1 VDLDELALSVMGPL
15 ILRLKNT
22 RIYEKLEKNLASS
35 LSFTS
40 PERYLA
46 RVLFITT
53 IMLVITAPLGVI
65 LIILNL
71 NNALILL
78 KMKLLFSTQYGI
90 RDLILIVIGIV
101 LIFMPLIVYEIM
113 ISMPRITS
121 SDLAFKVDTELPFF
135 VAYVSAI
142 TNSGLS
148 VFRAV
153 ERIAEAKIL
162 EVMGKVA
169 RWSYIRFKVF
179 GEDPLTALSNVSSA
193 LESRSLREFISG
205 YITTVRT
212 GGDVVHYINTRL
224 HDIVSNAI
232 EHMNRAAEFLGMLM
246 ESYIGSAAILLIG
259 LDVLY
264 LAQAVT
270 PFGNRYAAFMQAIN
284 SNYMFGLFIVPAI
297 SIAFIYL
304 GEVSAFR
311 SPYTDYRPYKW
322 AGVSIAVAAV
332 LGALEYMVL
341 FHKDLGNRIYI
352 RGLPVPLDFTIVF
365 GLTLALSF
373 VPTAIYSMKVVGER
387 WEIDRE
393 YAEFLRDVTE
403 LRKSGFTPEKTF
415 ETLRYTRKYGAF
427 DQYLDKMVKQI
438 RYGVPIREVL
448 SSIMPKLHSYYSKVF
463 TFLLTETIDLGGAS
477 PQVLDMLASFAS
489 SIVSVQENM
498 RARLRP
504 LRYVPYIGA
513 IILIVTLVVLIF
525 SVVAIVTRVGP
536 GGVAAGGST
545 SSPLINLLATSF
557 SFTIT
562 IDSFIMGLIA
572 GKLGE
577 GELSLGFRHAVV
589 LTLMV
594 VIFYALS
601 PFIASG
607 LFGAMSAPSSSVPY

>member
-1 VDLDELALSVMGPL
+1 MDLDELALSVMGPL
-15 ILRLKNT
+15 ILRLRNT
-22 RIYEKLEKNLASS
+22 KVYERIEKSLASS

-53 IMLVITAPLGVI
+53 IMLAITAPLGVL
-65 LIILNL
+65 LIMLNL

-90 RDLILIVIGIV
+90 RDLVLIIMGVV
-101 LIFMPLIVYEIM
+101 LIFMPLIVYEMM
-113 ISMPRITS
+113 IGMPRITA

-169 RWSYIRFKVF
+169 RWAYIRFKVF
-179 GEDPLTALSNVSSA
+179 GEDPLTALSNVSSVI
-193 LESRSLREFISG
+193 ESRTLREFISG

-232 EHMNRAAEFLGMLM
+232 ERMNRAAEFLGMLM

-284 SNYMFGLFIVPAI
+284 SNYMFGLFVVPAI

-322 AGVSIAVAAV
+322 AGASMAVAAV
-332 LGALEYMVL
+332 LGVLEYVML
-341 FHKDLGNRIYI
+341 FHRDLSNRIYI
-352 RGLPVPLDFTIVF
+352 HGLPIPLDFTVIF
-365 GLTLALSF
+365 GITLALSF

-415 ETLRYTRKYGAF
+415 ETLRYTRRYGAF
-427 DQYLDKMVKQI
+427 DKYLDTMVRQI

-513 IILIVTLVVLIF
+513 VILIVTLVVLIF

-536 GGVAAGGST
+536 GGVAAGGPASN
-545 SSPLINLLATSF
+545 PLINLLATSF

-594 VIFYALS
+594 VLVYAMS
-601 PFIASG
+601 PFLANA
-607 LFGAMSAPSSSVPY
+607 LFGAMSTPSTSVPY

>member
-1 VDLDELALSVMGPL
+1 VDLDEIALSVIGPL
-15 ILRLKNT
+15 ILRLRGTK
-22 RIYEKLEKNLASS
+22 IYEKLVKNLQAS

-46 RVLFITT
+46 RTLFISV
-53 IMLVITAPLGVI
+53 IMLAVAAPLGVV
-65 LIILNL
+65 LIMLNL
-71 NNALILL
+71 NNVLILL
-78 KMKLLFSTQYGI
+78 KMRLLFTTQYGI
-90 RDLILIVIGIV
+90 RDLVLMGIGAILIF
-101 LIFMPLIVYEIM
+101 LPFIVYEMM
-113 ISMPRITS
+113 ISLPRITS

-162 EVMGKVA
+162 EVMGRVA
-169 RWSYIRFKVF
+169 RWAYIRFRVF

-193 LESRSLREFISG
+193 LESRMLREFISG

-224 HDIVSNAI
+224 HDIVGNAI
-232 EHMNRAAEFLGMLM
+232 ERMNRAAEFLGMLM

-284 SNYMFGLFIVPAI
+284 SNYLFGLFIVPAI

-304 GEVSAFR
+304 GEVSTFR

-322 AGVSIAVAAV
+322 AGVSLGVAAV
-332 LGALEYMVL
+332 LGFLEYDLL
-341 FHKDLGNRIYI
+341 FHRDLSNRIYI
-352 RGLPVPLDFTIVF
+352 HGIPIPLDYTIVF

-403 LRKSGFTPEKTF
+403 LRKSGFTPEKIF
-415 ETLRYTRKYGAF
+415 ETLRYTRRYGAF
-427 DQYLDKMVKQI
+427 DQLLDRMVKQI

-448 SSIMPKLHSYYSKVF
+448 SSTMPKLHSYYSRVF

-477 PQVLDMLASFAS
+477 PQVLDMLANFAS

-498 RARLRP
+498 RSRLKP

-513 IILIVTLVVLIF
+513 VILIVTLVVLIF
-525 SVVAIVTRVGP
+525 SVVAIVTRIGP
-536 GGVAAGGST
+536 GGIASGPS
-545 SSPLINLLATSF
+545 SSPLVNLLATSF

-594 VIFYALS
+594 VIVYAMS
-601 PFIASG
+601 PFLANALFGSMSG
-607 LFGAMSAPSSSVPY
+607 LSTSVPY

>member
-1 VDLDELALSVMGPL
+1 MDLDELALSVMGPL

-90 RDLILIVIGIV
+90 RDLILIAIGIV

-332 LGALEYMVL
+332 LGTLEYMVL
-341 FHKDLGNRIYI
+341 FHRDLGNRIYI

-448 SSIMPKLHSYYSKVF
+448 SSIMSKLHSYYSKVF

>member
-1 VDLDELALSVMGPL
+1 MDLDELALSIMGPL
-15 ILRLKNT
+15 ILRLRGTKT
-22 RIYEKLEKNLASS
+22 YEKMLRSLNAS

-46 RVLFITT
+46 RVMFITM
-53 IMLVITAPLGVI
+53 IMLVIAAPLGVI
-65 LIILNL
+65 LIMMNL

-90 RDLILIVIGIV
+90 RDLVFIIMGIV
-101 LIFMPLIVYEIM
+101 LISAPLIVYELM
-113 ISMPRITS
+113 IGMPRITA

-169 RWSYIRFKVF
+169 RWTYIRFKVF
-179 GEDPLTALSNVSSA
+179 GEDPLTALSNVSSVI
-193 LESRSLREFISG
+193 ESRPLKEFISG
-205 YITTVRT
+205 YVTTVRT

-284 SNYMFGLFIVPAI
+284 SNFMFGLFIVPAI
-297 SIAFIYL
+297 SVAFIYL

-322 AGVSIAVAAV
+322 AGGSIAVAAI
-332 LGALEYMVL
+332 LGMIEYMVL
-341 FHKDLGNRIYI
+341 FHRDLSSRIYV
-352 RGLPVPLDFTIVF
+352 RGLPIPLDYTIVF
-365 GLTLALSF
+365 GLTLAISF
-373 VPTAIYSMKVVGER
+373 IPTALYSMRVVGER
-387 WEIDRE
+387 WEIDKE

-427 DQYLDKMVKQI
+427 DKYLDTMVRQI
-438 RYGVPIREVL
+438 RYGVPIRDVL
-448 SSIMPKLHSYYSKVF
+448 SSVMNKLHSYYSKIF

-477 PQVLDMLASFAS
+477 PQVLDMLANFAS
-489 SIVSVQENM
+489 SIISVQENM
-498 RARLRP
+498 KARLRP

-513 IILIVTLVVLIF
+513 VILIVTLVVLIF

-536 GGVAAGGST
+536 GGVTAGST
-545 SSPLINLLATSF
+545 SNYLVNLLATSF

-589 LTLMV
+589 LTIMV
-594 VIFYALS
+594 VIVYAMS
-601 PFIASG
+601 PFLANALFGSMSG
-607 LFGAMSAPSSSVPY
+607 LSTSVPY

>member
-1 VDLDELALSVMGPL
+1 VDLDEIALSVMGPL
-15 ILRLKNT
+15 ILRLRGTK
-22 RIYEKLEKNLASS
+22 IYEKLMKNLQAS

-46 RVLFITT
+46 RTLFISV
-53 IMLVITAPLGVI
+53 IMLAVAAPLGIV
-65 LIILNL
+65 LIMLNL

-78 KMKLLFSTQYGI
+78 KMRLLFTTQYGI
-90 RDLILIVIGIV
+90 RDLVLMGIGAILIF
-101 LIFMPLIVYEIM
+101 LPFIVYEMM
-113 ISMPRITS
+113 ISLPRITS

-162 EVMGKVA
+162 EVMGRVA
-169 RWSYIRFKVF
+169 RWAYIRFRVF
-179 GEDPLTALSNVSSA
+179 GEDPLTALSNVSSVI
-193 LESRSLREFISG
+193 ESRMLREFISG

-232 EHMNRAAEFLGMLM
+232 ERMNRAAEFLGMLM

-284 SNYMFGLFIVPAI
+284 SNYLFGLFIVPAI

-304 GEVSAFR
+304 GEVSTFR

-322 AGVSIAVAAV
+322 AGVS
-332 LGALEYMVL
+332 LGAAAILGFLEYDLL
-341 FHKDLGNRIYI
+341 FHRDLSNRIYI
-352 RGLPVPLDFTIVF
+352 HGIPIPLDYTIVF

-373 VPTAIYSMKVVGER
+373 VPTAIYSMKIVRER
-387 WEIDRE
+387 WEIDKE

-415 ETLRYTRKYGAF
+415 ETLRYTRRYGAF
-427 DQYLDKMVKQI
+427 DQLLDRMVKQI

-448 SSIMPKLHSYYSKVF
+448 SSIMLKLHSYYSRVF

-477 PQVLDMLASFAS
+477 PQVLDMLANFAS

-498 RARLRP
+498 RSRLRP

-513 IILIVTLVVLIF
+513 VILIVTLVVLIF
-525 SVVAIVTRVGP
+525 SVVAIVTRIGP
-536 GGVAAGGST
+536 GGIASGSS
-545 SSPLINLLATSF
+545 SSPLVNLLATSF
-557 SFTIT
+557 SFTVT

-594 VIFYALS
+594 VIVYAMS
-601 PFIASG
+601 PFLANALFGSMSG
-607 LFGAMSAPSSSVPY
+607 LSTNVPY

>member
-1 VDLDELALSVMGPL
+1 MDLDELALSVMGPL
-15 ILRLKNT
+15 ILRLRNT
-22 RIYEKLEKNLASS
+22 KIYDRLLKNLNAS

-40 PERYLA
+40 PERYIA
-46 RVLFITT
+46 RVLFITMIAMIAMAPVGVLL
-53 IMLVITAPLGVI
+53 IM
-65 LIILNL
+65 LNL
-71 NNALILL
+71 NSALILL
-78 KMKLLFSTQYGI
+78 KMRLLFTTQYGI
-90 RDLILIVIGIV
+90 RDLVLIIIGAV
-101 LIFMPLIVYEIM
+101 LIFMPLIIYEMM
-113 ISMPRITS
+113 IAMPRITA

-162 EVMGKVA
+162 EVMGRVA
-169 RWSYIRFKVF
+169 RWAYIRFKVF
-179 GEDPLTALSNVSSA
+179 GEDPLTALSNVSSVI
-193 LESRSLREFISG
+193 ESHSLREFISG

-232 EHMNRAAEFLGMLM
+232 ERMNRAAEFLGMLM

-284 SNYMFGLFIVPAI
+284 SNYMFGLFVVPAI

-322 AGVSIAVAAV
+322 AGVSLGVVAVA
-332 LGALEYMVL
+332 GFLEYDLL
-341 FHKDLGNRIYI
+341 FHRDLSSRVYVH
-352 RGLPVPLDFTIVF
+352 GLPIPLDYTIVF
-365 GLTLALSF
+365 GLTLAF
-373 VPTAIYSMKVVGER
+373 AFIPTAIYSMKIVKER
-387 WEIDRE
+387 WEIDKE

-448 SSIMPKLHSYYSKVF
+448 SSIMPKLHSYYSRVF

-477 PQVLDMLASFAS
+477 PQVLDMLANFAS
-489 SIVSVQENM
+489 SIVNVQENM

-536 GGVAAGGST
+536 GGVAAGGPT
-545 SSPLINLLATSF
+545 SNPLINLLATSF

-589 LTLMV
+589 LTLIV
-594 VIFYALS
+594 VAFYAMS
-601 PFIASG
+601 PFIANA
-607 LFGAMSAPSSSVPY
+607 LFGSMAAPSSNIPY

>member
-1 VDLDELALSVMGPL
+1 VDLDELALSIMGSL
-15 ILRLKNT
+15 VLKLRKT
-22 RIYEKLEKNLASS
+22 KTYEKLLKSLNASM
-35 LSFTS
+35 SFVS
-40 PERYLA
+40 PERYMA
-46 RVLFITT
+46 RVLFIT
-53 IMLVITAPLGVI
+53 VITLVALAPLGAM
-65 LIILNL
+65 LIVLNL
-71 NNALILL
+71 NNVLILL
-78 KMKLLFSTQYGI
+78 RLKLLFTTPYGV
-90 RDLILIVIGIV
+90 RDFVLVVIGVV
-101 LIFMPLIVYEIM
+101 LIFVPLIIYELM
-113 ISMPRITS
+113 MALPRITA

-169 RWSYIRFKVF
+169 QWAYIRFRVF
-179 GEDPLTALSNVSSA
+179 GEDPLTALSNASFA
-193 LESRSLREFISG
+193 LNSRLLKEFISG

-212 GGDVVHYINTRL
+212 GGDVIHYINTRL
-224 HDIVSNAI
+224 HDIVADAI
-232 EHMNRAAEFLGMLM
+232 ERMNRAAEFLGMLM

-270 PFGNRYAAFMQAIN
+270 PFGNRYAALMQAIN
-284 SNYMFGLFIVPAI
+284 SNYMFGFFVVPAI
-297 SIAFIYL
+297 SVAFIYL

-322 AGVSIAVAAV
+322 AAVSLGMATV
-332 LGALEYMVL
+332 LGFLEYVLL
-341 FHKDLGNRIYI
+341 FHRDLSSRLYI
-352 RGLPVPLDFTIVF
+352 HGLPIPLDFAIVF

-373 VPTAIYSMKVVGER
+373 IPTAIYSERIVKER
-387 WEIDRE
+387 WEIDKE

-415 ETLRYTRKYGAF
+415 ETLRYTRRYGAF
-427 DQYLDKMVKQI
+427 DPLLDRMVRQI
-438 RYGVPIREVL
+438 RYGVPMRDVL
-448 SSIMPKLHSYYSKVF
+448 SSIMSKLHSYYSKIF

-477 PQVLDMLASFAS
+477 PQVLDMLANFAS

-498 RARLRP
+498 RARLKP
-504 LRYVPYIGA
+504 LRYVPYIGS
-513 IILIVTLVVLIF
+513 IILIITLVIIIF
-525 SVVAIVTRVGP
+525 SVVAIFTRIGP
-536 GGVAAGGST
+536 GGIAAGPVGNS
-545 SSPLINLLATSF
+545 LVNLLATSF
-557 SFTIT
+557 SFTVV

-589 LTLMV
+589 LTLLIV
-594 VIFYALS
+594 VVYALS
-601 PFIASG
+601 PFIAHA
-607 LFGAMSAPSSSVPY
+607 LFGSMSMPSSSLPY

>member
-1 VDLDELALSVMGPL
+1 VDLDEIALSVMGPL
-15 ILRLKNT
+15 ILRL
-22 RIYEKLEKNLASS
+22 RGSRLYESTLRKLQAS
-35 LSFTS
+35 LSFIS

-46 RVLFITT
+46 RTLFISVL
-53 IMLVITAPLGVI
+53 MLATMAPLGI
-65 LIILNL
+65 LLIMLNL
-71 NNALILL
+71 NSALILL
-78 KMKLLFSTQYGI
+78 RMKMLFTTQYGI
-90 RDLILIVIGIV
+90 RDLV
-101 LIFMPLIVYEIM
+101 LISIGFVLIMMPLIVYELM
-113 ISMPRITS
+113 IAMPKVMA
-121 SDLAFKVDTELPFF
+121 SDLAFKVETELPFF

-153 ERIAEAKIL
+153 ERIAEARIL

-169 RWSYIRFKVF
+169 RWAYIRFKVF
-179 GEDPLTALSNVSSA
+179 GEDPLTALFNVSSVI
-193 LESRSLREFISG
+193 ESRLLREFISG

-232 EHMNRAAEFLGMLM
+232 ERMNRAAEFLGMLM

-284 SNYMFGLFIVPAI
+284 SNFMFGLFVVPAI

-322 AGVSIAVAAV
+322 AAVSLVVAAV
-332 LGALEYMVL
+332 LGFLEYDLL
-341 FHKDLGNRIYI
+341 FHRDLSNRVYI
-352 RGLPVPLDFTIVF
+352 HGLPIPLDFTVIF

-373 VPTAIYSMKVVGER
+373 TPTAIYSMKVVRER

-415 ETLRYTRKYGAF
+415 ETLRYTRRYGAF
-427 DQYLDKMVKQI
+427 DQLLDRMVRQI

-448 SSIMPKLHSYYSKVF
+448 SSIMPKLHSYYSRVF

-477 PQVLDMLASFAS
+477 PQVLDMLTSFAS

-513 IILIVTLVVLIF
+513 VILVVTLVVLIF
-525 SVVAIVTRVGP
+525 SVVAIVTRIGP
-536 GGVAAGGST
+536 GGIAAGPST
-545 SSPLINLLATSF
+545 NPLVNLLSTSF
-557 SFTIT
+557 SLTVT

-589 LTLMV
+589 LTLLV
-594 VIFYALS
+594 VLVYAMS
-601 PFIASG
+601 PFLANA
-607 LFGAMSAPSSSVPY
+607 LFGAMSVPSSSLPY

>member
-1 VDLDELALSVMGPL
+1 MDLDEIALSVMGPL
-15 ILRLKNT
+15 ILRL
-22 RIYEKLEKNLASS
+22 RGSRLYESTLRKLQAS
-35 LSFTS
+35 LSFIS

-46 RVLFITT
+46 RTLFISVL
-53 IMLVITAPLGVI
+53 MLATMAPLGI
-65 LIILNL
+65 LLIMLNL
-71 NNALILL
+71 NSALILL
-78 KMKLLFSTQYGI
+78 RMKMLFTTQYGI
-90 RDLILIVIGIV
+90 RDLV
-101 LIFMPLIVYEIM
+101 LISIGFVLIMMPLIVYELM
-113 ISMPRITS
+113 IAMPKVMA
-121 SDLAFKVDTELPFF
+121 SDLAFKVETELPFF

-153 ERIAEAKIL
+153 ERIAEARIL

-169 RWSYIRFKVF
+169 RWAYIRFKVF
-179 GEDPLTALSNVSSA
+179 GEDPLTALSNVSSVI
-193 LESRSLREFISG
+193 ESRLLREFISG

-232 EHMNRAAEFLGMLM
+232 ERMNRAAEFLGMLM

-284 SNYMFGLFIVPAI
+284 SNFMFGLFVVPAI
-297 SIAFIYL
+297 SVAFIYL

-322 AGVSIAVAAV
+322 AAVSLVVAAV
-332 LGALEYMVL
+332 LGFLEYDLL
-341 FHKDLGNRIYI
+341 FHRDLSNRVYI
-352 RGLPVPLDFTIVF
+352 HGLPIPLDFTVIF

-373 VPTAIYSMKVVGER
+373 TPTAIYSMKVVRER

-415 ETLRYTRKYGAF
+415 ETLRYTRRYGAF
-427 DQYLDKMVKQI
+427 DQLLDRMVRQI

-448 SSIMPKLHSYYSKVF
+448 SSIMPKLHSYYSRVF

-513 IILIVTLVVLIF
+513 VILVVTLVVLIF
-525 SVVAIVTRVGP
+525 SVVAIVTRIGP
-536 GGVAAGGST
+536 GGIAAGPST
-545 SSPLINLLATSF
+545 NPLVNLLATSF
-557 SFTIT
+557 SLTVT

-589 LTLMV
+589 LTLLV
-594 VIFYALS
+594 VLVYAMS
-601 PFIASG
+601 PFLANA
-607 LFGAMSAPSSSVPY
+607 LFGAMSVPSSSLPY

>member
-90 RDLILIVIGIV
+90 RDLILIAIGIV
-101 LIFMPLIVYEIM
+101 LILMPLIVYEIM

-332 LGALEYMVL
+332 LGTLEYMVL
-341 FHKDLGNRIYI
+341 FHRDLGNRIYI

-448 SSIMPKLHSYYSKVF
+448 SSIMSKLHSYYSKVF

>member
-1 VDLDELALSVMGPL
+1 M
-15 ILRLKNT
+15 
-22 RIYEKLEKNLASS
+22 
-35 LSFTS
+35 
-40 PERYLA
+40 
-46 RVLFITT
+46 
-53 IMLVITAPLGVI
+53 APLGVL
-65 LIILNL
+65 LIMLNL
-71 NNALILL
+71 NSALILL
-78 KMKLLFSTQYGI
+78 RMKMLFTTQYGI
-90 RDLILIVIGIV
+90 RDLV
-101 LIFMPLIVYEIM
+101 LISIGFVLIMTPLIVYELMIAMPKIM
-113 ISMPRITS
+113 A
-121 SDLAFKVDTELPFF
+121 SDLAFKVETELPFF

-153 ERIAEAKIL
+153 ERIAEARIL

-169 RWSYIRFKVF
+169 RWAYIRFKVF
-179 GEDPLTALSNVSSA
+179 GEDPLTALSNVSSVI
-193 LESRSLREFISG
+193 ESRLLREFISG

-232 EHMNRAAEFLGMLM
+232 ERMNRAAEFLGMLM

-284 SNYMFGLFIVPAI
+284 SNFMFGLFVVPAI
-297 SIAFIYL
+297 SVAFIYL

-322 AGVSIAVAAV
+322 AAVSLVVAAV
-332 LGALEYMVL
+332 LGFLEYDLL
-341 FHKDLGNRIYI
+341 FHRDLSNRVYI
-352 RGLPVPLDFTIVF
+352 HGLPIPLDFTVIF

-373 VPTAIYSMKVVGER
+373 APTAIYSMKVVRER

-415 ETLRYTRKYGAF
+415 ETLRYTRRYGAF
-427 DQYLDKMVKQI
+427 DQLLDRMVRQI

-448 SSIMPKLHSYYSKVF
+448 SSIMPKLHSYYSRVF

-513 IILIVTLVVLIF
+513 VILVVTLVVLIF
-525 SVVAIVTRVGP
+525 SVVAIVTRIGP
-536 GGVAAGGST
+536 GGIAAGPST
-545 SSPLINLLATSF
+545 NPLVNLLATSF
-557 SFTIT
+557 SLTVT

-589 LTLMV
+589 LTLLV
-594 VIFYALS
+594 VLVYAMS
-601 PFIASG
+601 PFLANA
-607 LFGAMSAPSSSVPY
+607 LFGAMSAPSSSLPY

>member
-1 VDLDELALSVMGPL
+1 MDLDEIALSVMGPL
-15 ILRLKNT
+15 ILRL
-22 RIYEKLEKNLASS
+22 RGSRLYESTLRKLQAS
-35 LSFTS
+35 LSFIS

-46 RVLFITT
+46 RTLFISVL
-53 IMLVITAPLGVI
+53 MLATMAPLGVL
-65 LIILNL
+65 LIMLNL
-71 NNALILL
+71 NSALILL
-78 KMKLLFSTQYGI
+78 RMKMLFTTQYGI
-90 RDLILIVIGIV
+90 RDLVLISIGFILIM
-101 LIFMPLIVYEIM
+101 MPLIVYELMIAMPKIM
-113 ISMPRITS
+113 A
-121 SDLAFKVDTELPFF
+121 SDLAFKVETELPFF

-153 ERIAEAKIL
+153 ERIAEARIL

-169 RWSYIRFKVF
+169 RWAYIRFKVF
-179 GEDPLTALSNVSSA
+179 GEDPLTALSNVSSVI
-193 LESRSLREFISG
+193 ESRLLREFISG

-232 EHMNRAAEFLGMLM
+232 ERMNRAAEFLGMLM

-284 SNYMFGLFIVPAI
+284 SNFMFGLFVVPAI
-297 SIAFIYL
+297 SVAFIYL

-322 AGVSIAVAAV
+322 AAVSLVVAAV
-332 LGALEYMVL
+332 LGFLEYDLL
-341 FHKDLGNRIYI
+341 FHRDLSNRVYI
-352 RGLPVPLDFTIVF
+352 HGLPIPLDFTVIF

-373 VPTAIYSMKVVGER
+373 TPTAIYSMKVVRER

-415 ETLRYTRKYGAF
+415 ETLRYTRRYGAF
-427 DQYLDKMVKQI
+427 DQLLDRMVRQI

-448 SSIMPKLHSYYSKVF
+448 SSIMPKLHSYYSRVF

-513 IILIVTLVVLIF
+513 VILVVTLVVLIF
-525 SVVAIVTRVGP
+525 SVVAIVTRIGP
-536 GGVAAGGST
+536 GGIAAGPST
-545 SSPLINLLATSF
+545 NPLVNLLATSF
-557 SFTIT
+557 SLTVT

-589 LTLMV
+589 LTLLV
-594 VIFYALS
+594 VLVYVMS
-601 PFIASG
+601 PLLANA
-607 LFGAMSAPSSSVPY
+607 LFGAMSVPSSSLPY

>member
-1 VDLDELALSVMGPL
+1 MDLDELALSVMGPL
-15 ILRLKNT
+15 ILRLRGTKT
-22 RIYEKLEKNLASS
+22 YEKMLKSLNAS

-46 RVLFITT
+46 RVMFITM
-53 IMLVITAPLGVI
+53 IMLVIAAPLGVI
-65 LIILNL
+65 LIMMNL

-78 KMKLLFSTQYGI
+78 KMKLLLSTQYGI
-90 RDLILIVIGIV
+90 RDLILIIMGIV
-101 LIFMPLIVYEIM
+101 LIFTPLIVYELM
-113 ISMPRITS
+113 IGIPRITA

-153 ERIAEAKIL
+153 ERIAEARIL
-162 EVMGKVA
+162 EVMGRVA
-169 RWSYIRFKVF
+169 RWAYIRFKVF
-179 GEDPLTALSNVSSA
+179 GEDPLTALSNVSSVI
-193 LESRSLREFISG
+193 ESRSLREFIGG
-205 YITTVRT
+205 YVTTVRT
-212 GGDVVHYINTRL
+212 GGDIVHYINTRL

-232 EHMNRAAEFLGMLM
+232 DHMNRAAEFLGMLM

-284 SNYMFGLFIVPAI
+284 SNFMFGLFIVPAI

-322 AGVSIAVAAV
+322 AGGSIAVAAI
-332 LGALEYMVL
+332 LGLIEYMIL
-341 FHKDLGNRIYI
+341 FHENLSNRIYI
-352 RGLPVPLDFTIVF
+352 HGFPISLDYTIVF
-365 GLTLALSF
+365 GLTLAISF
-373 VPTAIYSMKVVGER
+373 IPTALYSMRVVTER
-387 WEIDRE
+387 WEIDKE

-415 ETLRYTRKYGAF
+415 ETLRYTRRYGAF
-427 DQYLDKMVKQI
+427 DKYLDTMVRQI
-438 RYGVPIREVL
+438 RYGVPMRDVL
-448 SSIMPKLHSYYSKVF
+448 SSVMNKLHSYYSKIF

-477 PQVLDMLASFAS
+477 PQVLDMLANFAS

-498 RARLRP
+498 RARLKP

-513 IILIVTLVVLIF
+513 VILIVTLVVLIF

-536 GGVAAGGST
+536 GGVAVGSA
-545 SSPLINLLATSF
+545 SNYLVNLLATSF

-589 LTLMV
+589 LTIMV
-594 VIFYALS
+594 VIVYAMS
-601 PFIASG
+601 PFLANALFGSMSG
-607 LFGAMSAPSSSVPY
+607 LSTSVPY

>member
-1 VDLDELALSVMGPL
+1 VDLDEIALSVMGPL
-15 ILRLKNT
+15 ILRL
-22 RIYEKLEKNLASS
+22 RGSRLYESTLRKLQAS
-35 LSFTS
+35 LSFIS

-46 RVLFITT
+46 RTLFISVL
-53 IMLVITAPLGVI
+53 MLATMAPLGVL
-65 LIILNL
+65 LIMLNL
-71 NNALILL
+71 NSALILL
-78 KMKLLFSTQYGI
+78 RMKMLFTTQYGI
-90 RDLILIVIGIV
+90 RDLV
-101 LIFMPLIVYEIM
+101 LISIGFVLIMMPLIVYELMITMPKIM
-113 ISMPRITS
+113 A

-153 ERIAEAKIL
+153 ERIAEARIL

-169 RWSYIRFKVF
+169 RWAYIRFKVF
-179 GEDPLTALSNVSSA
+179 GEDPLTALFNVSSVI
-193 LESRSLREFISG
+193 ESRLLREFISG

-232 EHMNRAAEFLGMLM
+232 ERMNRAAEFLGMLM

-284 SNYMFGLFIVPAI
+284 SNFMFGLFVVPAI

-322 AGVSIAVAAV
+322 AAVSLVVAAV
-332 LGALEYMVL
+332 LGFLEYDLL
-341 FHKDLGNRIYI
+341 FHRDLSNRVYI
-352 RGLPVPLDFTIVF
+352 HGLPIPLDFTVIF

-373 VPTAIYSMKVVGER
+373 TPTAIYSMKVVRER

-415 ETLRYTRKYGAF
+415 ETLRYTRRYGAF
-427 DQYLDKMVKQI
+427 DQLLDRMVRQI

-448 SSIMPKLHSYYSKVF
+448 SSIMPKLHSYYSRVF

-477 PQVLDMLASFAS
+477 PQVLDMLTSFAS

-513 IILIVTLVVLIF
+513 VILVVTLVVLIF
-525 SVVAIVTRVGP
+525 SVVAIVTRIGP
-536 GGVAAGGST
+536 GGIAAGPST
-545 SSPLINLLATSF
+545 NPLVNLLATSF
-557 SFTIT
+557 SLTVT

-589 LTLMV
+589 LTLLV
-594 VIFYALS
+594 VLVYAMS
-601 PFIASG
+601 PFLANA
-607 LFGAMSAPSSSVPY
+607 LFGAMSVPSSSLPY

>member
-1 VDLDELALSVMGPL
+1 MDLDEIALSVMGPL
-15 ILRLKNT
+15 ILRL
-22 RIYEKLEKNLASS
+22 RGSRLYESTLRKLQAS
-35 LSFTS
+35 LSFIS

-46 RVLFITT
+46 RTLFISVL
-53 IMLVITAPLGVI
+53 MLATMAPLGVL
-65 LIILNL
+65 LIMLNL
-71 NNALILL
+71 NSALILL
-78 KMKLLFSTQYGI
+78 RMKMLFTTQYGI
-90 RDLILIVIGIV
+90 RDLVLISIGFILIM
-101 LIFMPLIVYEIM
+101 MPLIVYELMIAMPKIM
-113 ISMPRITS
+113 A
-121 SDLAFKVDTELPFF
+121 SDLAFKVETELPFF

-153 ERIAEAKIL
+153 ERIAEARIL

-169 RWSYIRFKVF
+169 RWAYIRFKVF
-179 GEDPLTALSNVSSA
+179 GEDPLTALSNVSSVI
-193 LESRSLREFISG
+193 ESRPLREFISG

-232 EHMNRAAEFLGMLM
+232 ERMNRAAEFLGMLM

-284 SNYMFGLFIVPAI
+284 SNFMFGLFVVPAI
-297 SIAFIYL
+297 SVAFIYL

-322 AGVSIAVAAV
+322 AAVSLVVAAV
-332 LGALEYMVL
+332 LGFLEYDLL
-341 FHKDLGNRIYI
+341 FHRDLSNRVYI
-352 RGLPVPLDFTIVF
+352 HGLPIPLDFTVIF

-373 VPTAIYSMKVVGER
+373 TPTAIYSMKVVRER

-415 ETLRYTRKYGAF
+415 ETLRYTRRYGAF
-427 DQYLDKMVKQI
+427 DQLLDRMVRQI

-448 SSIMPKLHSYYSKVF
+448 SSIMPKLHSYYSRVF

-513 IILIVTLVVLIF
+513 VILVVTLVVLIF
-525 SVVAIVTRVGP
+525 SVVAIVTRIGP
-536 GGVAAGGST
+536 GGIAAGPST
-545 SSPLINLLATSF
+545 NPLVNLLATSF
-557 SFTIT
+557 SLTVT

-589 LTLMV
+589 LTLLV
-594 VIFYALS
+594 VLVYAMS
-601 PFIASG
+601 PFLANA
-607 LFGAMSAPSSSVPY
+607 LFGAMSVPSSSLPY